1 MVPAK
6 VHTVPATDATVTV
19 GRFDVAKRPV
29 AVIDSG
35 DWVAVETRYHYNDG
49 IVPGMGIASIV
60 KLRESI
66 PGRGPHSVTGP
77 IFVTDANPGDVLEI
91 RIREIRLKSYGFN
104 FNLPGEFGTGAI
116 PEDFPTGQVKYFE
129 LDSETMTTVF
139 RPGVT
144 IKLAPYPGILGVAP
158 PLEWPEKW
166 PVGLAKDRG
175 QPERGSFNTIPPGP
189 FGGNVDNTA
198 WGVGTAVFLP
208 VFHNGALVWTGDSHC
223 KQGDGE
229 VNLTA
234 IECAFAPITMQIIV
248 RVDRRAEGVWS
259 WPVAET
265 RSHWIVHGLHTDLD
279 EALKHAVRNTVD
291 FLVRETRLTPHDAY
305 SFASVAVDFRITQ
318 VVDIVKGVHA
328 MIPKAFFADSA
339 DAGYTLCDKRFPW

>member
-1 MVPAK
+1 MY
-6 VHTVPATDATVTV
+6 
-19 GRFDVAKRPV
+19 KR
-29 AVIDSG
+29 
-35 DWVAVETRYHYNDG
+35 
-49 IVPGMGIASIV
+49 
-60 KLRESI
+60 
-66 PGRGPHSVTGP
+66 
-77 IFVTDANPGDVLEI
+77 
-91 RIREIRLKSYGFN
+91 
-104 FNLPGEFGTGAI
+104 
-116 PEDFPTGQVKYFE
+116 Q
-129 LDSETMTTVF
+129 
-139 RPGVT
+139 
-144 IKLAPYPGILGVAP
+144 
-158 PLEWPEKW
+158 
-166 PVGLAKDRG
+166 
-175 QPERGSFNTIPPGP
+175 
-189 FGGNVDNTA
+189 
-198 WGVGTAVFLP
+198 

-248 RVDRRAEGVWS
+248 RTDRRAEGVWS

-318 VVDIVKGVHA
+318 VVDIVKWVHA
-328 MIPKAFFADSA
+328 MIPKSFFADSA